1 MDTEQNTCVMI
12 IRKAMPD
19 MNDRFI
25 VRTYADFTIFNTP
38 DMVLKINALSRGT
51 TTLASLGFDVHVG
64 TVVWNQC
71 KDILTDDNT
80 ETRLIYSGD
89 ISDDNGQL
97 SVKKYG
103 DPYKKNY
110 IQKTGSRDT
119 VLLVNRGYGKGKYA
133 FKYYLLDSPN
143 FSYLIENHLTVIC
156 ASSADKP
163 VSFQRI
169 IDSFNDP
176 RTAEFVDLYFENN
189 AINTTELKYILPIY

>member
-1 MDTEQNTCVMI
+1 
-12 IRKAMPD
+12 
-19 MNDRFI
+19 
-25 VRTYADFTIFNTP
+25 
-38 DMVLKINALSRGT
+38 LKINSLSRGT

-71 KDILTDDNT
+71 KDILTDDDT

-89 ISDDNGQL
+89 IAEYNSKDITTNPNANILHSLTVKSYSDQ
-97 SVKKYG
+97 
-103 DPYKKNY
+103 YKKNY
-110 IQKTGSRDT
+110 IQKSGTRDT

-133 FKYYLLDSPN
+133 FKYYLLDSPD
-143 FSYLIENHLTVIC
+143 FSYLVENHLTVIC
-156 ASSADKP
+156 ASSTSADKP

-189 AINTTELKYILPIY
+189 AINTTELKYILPIYGN